1 MGASGGGIGIRR
13 VSASAFTCI
22 LIYLPIYFA
31 LVSLVT
37 QYGFADC
44 SSDSIELPSRGEGL
58 VN

>member
-37 QYGFADC
+37 
-44 SSDSIELPSRGEGL
+44 
-58 VN
+58 